1 MINVPLFSKTRSLQK
16 GASKPLWIPEKMLG
30 VALRR
35 TLSHP
40 GGQVGGGAEVGNAP
54 RGSVMV
60 TG

>member
-1 MINVPLFSKTRSLQK
+1 MINVPLFSKTRILQK

-40 GGQVGGGAEVGNAP
+40 GGGGGEAEVGNAP
-54 RGSVMV
+54 RGSVMA